1 MGPRDRVKMAL
12 DLKVPDR
19 VPIYESFFWATTLD
33 RWRREGLPPDA
44 DPSAYFGFDLRR
56 LSVDTSFGFEE
67 QVLEEN
73 GEHVLVRTTD
83 GGIDRLFRHEKSERG
98 IQHLRYPV
106 DTMEDWSRLK
116 DRLRP
121 DGRITP
127 WHSGL
132 HARCRKE
139 GLFLFY
145 DSREP
150 FWAALNKVGYEKFL
164 MKFYLEPDLVRDM
177 LEGHERLVISTF
189 EHAEALGLGYDGAY
203 FRSDI
208 ATVKGMILSPAMY
221 REFIMPGHKRICA
234 YFRNRNMPVML
245 HCDGRFDD
253 LIPLAIEA
261 GFTAITPMEARTGM
275 DVRRLKR
282 QYGDRLAFMGN
293 IDVDVLSAGD
303 RAAIREEVRSKTMAA
318 KEGGG
323 FIFHSDGSIPPTV
336 SFSDFCYAIDLARE
350 YGQY

>member
-1 MGPRDRVKMAL
+1 MSPRERVKTAL
-12 DLKVPDR
+12 DLKAPDR
-19 VPIYESFFWATTLD
+19 VPVYESFFWATTLE
-33 RWRREGLPPDA
+33 RWRREGLPAGA
-44 DPSAYFGFDLRR
+44 DPYAHFGFDLRR

-67 QVLEEN
+67 QVLEET
-73 GEHVLVRTTD
+73 ETHVVVRTTD
-83 GGIDRLFRHEKSERG
+83 GGIDKRFKQEASERG
-98 IQHLRYPV
+98 IQHLGYPI
-106 DTMEDWSRLK
+106 DTFDDWAKLK
-116 DRLRP
+116 DHLRP
-121 DGRITP
+121 EGRLTD
-127 WHSGL
+127 WHTGL
-132 HARCRKE
+132 HAKCRSA

-177 LEGHERLVISTF
+177 LDAHERLILATF
-189 EHAEALGLGYDGAY
+189 EHAEAQGLKYDGAY

-221 REFIMPGHKRICA
+221 REFIMPCHRRLCV
-234 YFRNRNMPVML
+234 YFRNRGMPVML
-245 HCDGRFDD
+245 HCDGHFDE

-275 DVRRLKR
+275 DVRKLKP

-293 IDVDVLSAGD
+293 IDVDVLSTGD
-303 RAAIREEVRSKTMAA
+303 RDAIEEEVRSKTLVARQ
-318 KEGGG
+318 GGG

-336 SFSDFCYAIDLARE
+336 SFSDFCYAIDLARK
-350 YGQY
+350 YGGY